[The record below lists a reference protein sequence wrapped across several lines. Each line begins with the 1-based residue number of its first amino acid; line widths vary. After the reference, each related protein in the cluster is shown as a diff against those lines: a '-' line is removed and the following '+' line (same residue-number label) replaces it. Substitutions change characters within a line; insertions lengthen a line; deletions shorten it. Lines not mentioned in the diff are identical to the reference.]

1 MSLRRTF
8 SLGDLSQVASY
19 EKPLVKFERLIETYL
34 SFAPKGLMSL
44 WEAMPV
50 WVKEKA
56 LFKRNS
62 AEEIIKF
69 YLVEN

>member
-1 MSLRRTF
+1 MSLRGAF

-19 EKPLVKFERLIETYL
+19 EKPLVKFERLVETYL
-34 SFAPKGLMSL
+34 SFAPKGLMSF
-44 WEAMPV
+44 WEAMPI

-56 LFKRNS
+56 LFIRNPE
-62 AEEIIKF
+62 EEIVKF